1 MRENSGGVVT
11 SARFVNSS
19 FMKPRTMHIS
29 EIQPGIFYAIL
40 PRCSYMVLQLILK
53 DQADHIWL
61 VNHRPQSWY
70 AWNERTVP
78 LSTDD
83 IASPF
88 LINNLQ
94 YDLQMPVPNFL
105 EVLHRWKSPVF
116 ALEMTKKVPDTLR
129 HDSIRDLPNYYQVL
143 TMNGWQLTFALT
155 YPGEYA
161 EITTRD
167 RVRLEKLLHELEVL
181 GDNIP

>member
-1 MRENSGGVVT
+1 MT
-11 SARFVNSS
+11 
-19 FMKPRTMHIS
+19 PRTMHIS

-40 PRCSYMVLQLILK
+40 PRCSYMMLQLVLK
-53 DQADHIWL
+53 DQVDHLWL
-61 VNHRPQSWY
+61 VNHRPQYSI

-83 IASPF
+83 IPSPW
-88 LINNLQ
+88 LIRNLQ
-94 YDLQMPVPNFL
+94 YDLQLPVPNFL

-116 ALEMTKKVPDTLR
+116 ALEMTKKVPDTLI

-143 TMNGWQLTFALT
+143 MKNGWQLTFELT

-161 EITTRD
+161 EITTSD
-167 RVRLEKLLHELEVL
+167 RARLERLLRELEAL
-181 GDNIP
+181 GNDIP